1 MMNAEKMARFEQFF
15 YPSSVA
21 VIGASTNEEAFGT
34 RYLNALI
41 KYGYKGQ
48 LYPVNPHA
56 DKILGLKAYP
66 SVGDIPDSIDLAAIS
81 VPARFVAGVLPDCLK
96 KSIKAAVVLTAG
108 FSESSEEGRVLEQEL
123 VKIASQGIR
132 IIGPNCFGVYCP
144 RGGLTLLPGPAFP
157 KESGSVALIAQSGQF
172 AEMIVLQS
180 KGQGIRFSKVI
191 SYGNACDINEADL
204 LEYLAEDVETKVI
217 LAYMEGVKE
226 GRRFLNIVRRVSK
239 TKPVVIWKAG
249 LTQLGKTAASSHT
262 GSLAG
267 NKVVWDAFFRQSGAI
282 QVSSPEELI
291 DAAIAFTKYPS
302 GCGSRVGLV
311 SGGGG
316 GAVAGADL
324 CENVGL
330 AIPTLSGD
338 IQDKLGAF
346 LPNVG
351 ASVRNPVDVAN
362 PVPPVQLLTSVL
374 ETVAS
379 SEHVDVIIMR
389 RLFFSLKASRLV
401 VGYSTIPDEE
411 EKQLMEIPLMINE
424 RFGKALV
431 MVLDEE
437 VTGID
442 IIEFEAE
449 RRRLRDYYLANG
461 IPVYPTLDRA
471 ITAVAHLARYQESAQ
486 RA

>member
-1 MMNAEKMARFEQFF
+1 MMNAEKMGLFDQFF
-15 YPSSVA
+15 YPRSVA

-41 KYGYKGQ
+41 TYGYKGK

-66 SVGDIPDSIDLAAIS
+66 SVVGIPDSIDLAAIS

-108 FSESSEEGRVLEQEL
+108 FSESSEEGRVLEEEL

-132 IIGPNCFGVYCP
+132 VIGPNCFGIYCP
-144 RGGLTLLPGPAFP
+144 RGGLTLLPGPSFP

-172 AEMIVLQS
+172 PEMIVLQS

-204 LEYLAEDVETKVI
+204 LEYLAEDAETKVI
-217 LAYMEGVKE
+217 LAYIEGVKE
-226 GRRFLNIVRRVSK
+226 GRRFLDIVRRVSK

-249 LTQLGKTAASSHT
+249 LTQQGTAAVSSHT

-330 AIPTLSGD
+330 AIPTLSRD

-362 PVPPVQLLTSVL
+362 PVPPIQLLTSVL

-379 SEHVDVIIMR
+379 SDQIDVIIMR

-401 VGYSTIPDEE
+401 VGYSTVPDEE
-411 EKQLMEIPLMINE
+411 EKQLMEIPLMVNE

-437 VTGID
+437 VTDID

>member
-1 MMNAEKMARFEQFF
+1 MMNAEKMALFEQFF
-15 YPSSVA
+15 YPRSVA
-21 VIGASTNEEAFGT
+21 VIGASTNVEAFGS
-34 RYLNALI
+34 RYLDALI
-41 KYGYKGQ
+41 KYGYKGK

-66 SVGDIPDSIDLAAIS
+66 SVVDIPDSIDLAVIS

-108 FSESSEEGRVLEQEL
+108 FSESGEEGNRLEGEL
-123 VKIASQGIR
+123 ASVIAKGIR
-132 IIGPNCFGVYCP
+132 VIGPNCFGVYCP
-144 RGGLTLLPGPAFP
+144 RSGLTLLPGPAFP

-172 AEMIVLQS
+172 SEMIVLQT

-204 LEYLAEDVETKVI
+204 LEYLAEDAETKVI
-217 LAYMEGVKE
+217 LAYIEGVKE
-226 GRRFLNIVRRVSK
+226 GSRFLDIVRRVSK

-249 LTQLGKTAASSHT
+249 LTQLGSTAASSHT

-267 NKVVWDAFFRQSGAI
+267 NKAVWDAFFRQSGAI
-282 QVSSPEELI
+282 QVSSAEELI

-324 CENVGL
+324 CENLGL
-330 AIPTLSGD
+330 AIPTLSRD
-338 IQDKLGAF
+338 IQDKLGSL

-351 ASVRNPVDVAN
+351 SSVRNPVDVAN
-362 PVPPVQLLTSVL
+362 PVPTVQLLKSVL
-374 ETVAS
+374 EAVAS
-379 SEHVDVIIMR
+379 SDQIDVIIIR
-389 RLFFSLKASRLV
+389 RLFFSVKASRIV
-401 VGYSTIPDEE
+401 IGYSTVPDEE
-411 EKQLMEIPLMINE
+411 QKQLMEIPLIINE

-431 MVLDEE
+431 MVLSEE
-437 VTGID
+437 VTGTD
-442 IIEFEAE
+442 MIEFEAE

-461 IPVYPTLDRA
+461 IPVYPTLDQA
-471 ITAVAHLARYQESAQ
+471 IRAVAHLARYQDSAQ

>member
-1 MMNAEKMARFEQFF
+1 MTLFKQFF
-15 YPSSVA
+15 YPRTVA
-21 VIGASTNEEAFGT
+21 VIGASTNEEAFGS

-41 KYGYKGQ
+41 KYGYKGK

-56 DKILGLKAYP
+56 DKIFGLKAYP
-66 SVGDIPDSIDLAAIS
+66 NVVDIPDSIDLAVIS
-81 VPARFVAGVLPDCLK
+81 VPARFVAGVLLDCLK

-108 FSESSEEGRVLEQEL
+108 FSEIGEEGRVLEKKL
-123 VKIASQGIR
+123 IKLASQGIR
-132 IIGPNCFGVYCP
+132 VMGPNCFGVYCP
-144 RGGLTLLPGPAFP
+144 SGAMTLLPGSTFP

-172 AEMIVLQS
+172 SAMIVLQS

-204 LEYLAEDVETKVI
+204 LEYLAEDAETKVI
-217 LAYMEGVKE
+217 LAYIEGVKE
-226 GRRFLNIVRRVSK
+226 GRRFLDIVRRVSK
-239 TKPVVIWKAG
+239 TKPVVIWKVG
-249 LTQLGKTAASSHT
+249 LTQLGRTAASSHT

-267 NKVVWDAFFRQSGAI
+267 EKAVWDAFFRQSGAI
-282 QVSSPEELI
+282 QVSSDEELI

-324 CENVGL
+324 CENLGL
-330 AIPTLSGD
+330 AIPTLARD
-338 IQDKLGAF
+338 IQGKLGSL
-346 LPNVG
+346 LPNIG
-351 ASVRNPVDVAN
+351 SCVRNPVDVAT
-362 PVPPVQLLTSVL
+362 PHPSVKLLTSVL

-379 SEHVDVIIMR
+379 SEQIDVIIMR
-389 RLFFSLKASRLV
+389 RIFLSVKATRLV
-401 VGYSTIPDEE
+401 VGFYTVSAEE
-411 EKQLMEIPLMINE
+411 QKQLMEIPLIINE
-424 RFGKALV
+424 RFGKTLV
-431 MVLDEE
+431 MVLEEE
-437 VTGID
+437 VTD
-442 IIEFEAE
+442 TDMIEFEVE

-471 ITAVAHLARYQESAQ
+471 IRAVAHLARYQESVQ